1 MKHQNSELSTF
12 IKRNS
17 HLFWYTPENLKEDI
31 SEELLL
37 EQVLNYADLPT
48 IKEYFEIV
56 GLNNASRIFKNLTG
70 RKKNNIY
77 PSSNDYFKKY
87 IVRKSRNKQTSL
99 TLSDCRE

>member
-1 MKHQNSELSTF
+1 MKHQNSELSIF

-77 PSSNDYFKKY
+77 PEIYALFSEYFN
-87 IVRKSRNKQTSL
+87 RNV
-99 TLSDCRE
+99 